1 MEGVM
6 HSDCS
11 AHTAHTAVLI
21 HKKGEAYDLGKWRLA
36 ALTNTIYKLWGS
48 ALLLRVGCACRPN
61 AITYALRLF
70 TDGNGTYY
78 TQTTDLRHPTP
89 VTSLYAL
96 CLDQDLLVLCWSS
109 LKLQH
114 TS

>member
-1 MEGVM
+1 MLG
-6 HSDCS
+6 H
-11 AHTAHTAVLI
+11 AHAV
-21 HKKGEAYDLGKWRLA
+21 
-36 ALTNTIYKLWGS
+36 
-48 ALLLRVGCACRPN
+48 ALLATDAINAAHCSGTKICCPGQLGVCPAVLRVGFACRPI
-61 AITYALRLF
+61 AITDALRRL
-70 TDGNGTYY
+70 TDGNRTYY
-78 TQTTDLRHPTP
+78 TQTTDLRHPMP